1 MIYSHDGTCNA
12 NRDNRQDN
20 SVTSSVTTTLQR
32 RGIMLTMAK
41 RELGKHY
48 IREWRKK
55 RGLSL
60 RRLAERMETE
70 PGVLLTSHANIQR
83 IEKYEQPY
91 SQDILEA
98 IAEALEVSVT
108 DLLTV
113 DPTKDGEV
121 VDLLR
126 LINDQNRDQAV
137 RVLRALAQ
145 TG

>member
-1 MIYSHDGTCNA
+1 
-12 NRDNRQDN
+12 
-20 SVTSSVTTTLQR
+20 
-32 RGIMLTMAK
+32 MLTMAK